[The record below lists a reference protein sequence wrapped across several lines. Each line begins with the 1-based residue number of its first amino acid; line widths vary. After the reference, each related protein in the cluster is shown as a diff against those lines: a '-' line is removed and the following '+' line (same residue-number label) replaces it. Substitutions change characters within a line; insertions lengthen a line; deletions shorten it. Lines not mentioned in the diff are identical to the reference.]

1 MRRLA
6 LLITTEQMDV
16 DKGNFELFW
25 NERKEPQPGPGKKEA
40 TKFFAQ
46 RKTIIIITFSDI
58 RKKEWAWDPAY
69 VRNKAYY
76 MRCLERY
83 YPDDFPL
90 YPTE

>member
-25 NERKEPQPGPGKKEA
+25 NEQKEPQPGPGKKEE

-46 RKTIIIITFSDI
+46 RITIIIIKFLRYQEERVGI
-58 RKKEWAWDPAY
+58 GPR
-69 VRNKAYY
+69 VRS
-76 MRCLERY
+76 EQS
-83 YPDDFPL
+83 FL
-90 YPTE
+90 YEVAGEILS